1 MQLLA
6 LGKLCIKNI
15 KNGKTAKTLNPGKYE
30 KIIETF
36 NNKYTKIKLKPK
48 NNKNI
53 FEVNVRDKVIGICNK
68 ENCSNTFEIGIRSI
82 EDQNIYCKSCKSYKP
97 RDKPHY
103 MQIAEL
109 AEKNLKACFKTKKYI
124 LPSGKELS
132 CQGYENYAID
142 RLLNIEKIDE
152 EDILTSRVDVP
163 QCWYKD
169 TKGVSR
175 RYYIDIFIPSQN
187 RCIEVKSIYTA
198 QVAKDI
204 LNIKLV
210 AVKTLNYKVDLWIFD
225 HNGKFI
231 T

>member
-15 KNGKTAKTLNPGKYE
+15 KNGKIAKTLNPGKYE

-97 RDKPHY
+97 
-103 MQIAEL
+103 
-109 AEKNLKACFKTKKYI
+109 
-124 LPSGKELS
+124 
-132 CQGYENYAID
+132 
-142 RLLNIEKIDE
+142 
-152 EDILTSRVDVP
+152 
-163 QCWYKD
+163 
-169 TKGVSR
+169 
-175 RYYIDIFIPSQN
+175 
-187 RCIEVKSIYTA
+187 
-198 QVAKDI
+198 
-204 LNIKLV
+204 
-210 AVKTLNYKVDLWIFD
+210 
-225 HNGKFI
+225 
-231 T
+231 